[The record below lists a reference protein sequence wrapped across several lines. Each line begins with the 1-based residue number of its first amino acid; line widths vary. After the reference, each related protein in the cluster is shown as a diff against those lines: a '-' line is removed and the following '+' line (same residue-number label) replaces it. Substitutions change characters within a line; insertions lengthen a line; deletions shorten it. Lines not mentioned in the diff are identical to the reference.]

1 MIDFSKPM
9 VTTKKGRPSDKRT
22 MFKGTPIFGG
32 HNKTKRNA
40 KTEEN
45 SVVAKSQ
52 KLDPIL
58 RIETKRDT
66 NVSA

>member
-1 MIDFSKPM
+1 M

-22 MFKGTPIFGG
+22 MFNGTPILVVIIRP
-32 HNKTKRNA
+32 KRNA

-45 SVVAKSQ
+45 RVVAKSQ

-66 NVSA
+66 NVKCMEM